1 VSPDRDFEEIEG
13 QRVAF
18 SNRDKVLYPK
28 AAFTKGEVLG
38 YYMAIAP
45 VLLPHLAG
53 RPLTLKRYPNG
64 VDEKF
69 FYQKQCP
76 PHPDF
81 VRTQEI
87 WSRSNKKFIDFCV
100 CDNQATLAWLANLA
114 DIELHT
120 SMSRVDDTSIA
131 PILVF
136 DFDPGP
142 PATIVECCEVALLV
156 RTILAELSLEAF
168 PKTSGS
174 KGMQLYVPLN
184 GKATYDD
191 TKGFAQALARLLE
204 QRHPDLVLSN
214 MKRELRPGK
223 VLIDWSQNDDMK
235 TTISVY
241 SLRARDRPT
250 VSTPLR
256 WTEVEKT
263 RKSGKPE
270 QLVFEAA
277 DVLRR
282 VKRHGDLF
290 APVQELQQELP
301 DLAAATG

>member
-1 VSPDRDFEEIEG
+1 MSADRAFEEVEG

-18 SNRDKVLYPK
+18 SNRDKVLYP
-28 AAFTKGEVLG
+28 AAGFTKGDVLA

-45 VLLPHLAG
+45 ALLPHLAG

-64 VDEKF
+64 VDAKF

-81 VRTQEI
+81 VRTEAI

-100 CDNQATLAWLANLA
+100 CDNLATLAWLANLA
-114 DIELHT
+114 DLELHT
-120 SMSRVDDTSIA
+120 SMSRVDDMA
-131 PILVF
+131 NAAILVL

-156 RTILAELSLEAF
+156 RDILGELSLECF

-174 KGMQLYVPLN
+174 KGMQLYIPLN
-184 GKATYDD
+184 STATYDQ
-191 TKGFAQALARLLE
+191 TKGFANALARLLE
-204 QRHPDLVLSN
+204 QRHPDLVVSN

-235 TTISVY
+235 TTVSVY

-256 WTEVEKT
+256 WQEVERT
-263 RKSGKPE
+263 RTSGKPDE
-270 QLVFEAA
+270 LVFEVA

-290 APVQELQQELP
+290 APVQELRQELP
-301 DLAAATG
+301 DLAADG

>member
-1 VSPDRDFEEIEG
+1 VSPEREFEEVEG
-13 QRVAF
+13 QRIAF
-18 SNRDKVLYPK
+18 SNRGKVLYPE
-28 AAFTKGEVLG
+28 AGFTKGDVLD
-38 YYMAIAP
+38 YYMAIADT
-45 VLLPHLAG
+45 LLPHLAG

-81 VRTQEI
+81 VRTEEI
-87 WSRSNKKFIDFCV
+87 WSRSNKKYIDFCV
-100 CDNQATLAWLANLA
+100 CDNRATLAWLANLA
-114 DIELHT
+114 DLELHT
-120 SMSRVDDTSIA
+120 SMSRVDDMA
-131 PILVF
+131 NALILVL

-142 PATIVECCEVALLV
+142 PATIVECCEVALMV
-156 RTILAELSLEAF
+156 RDILGRLSLECF

-184 GKATYDD
+184 GGATYDQ
-191 TKGFAQALARLLE
+191 TKGFARALARLLE
-204 QRHPDLVLSN
+204 QQHPDLVLSN

-235 TTISVY
+235 TTVSPY
-241 SLRARDRPT
+241 SLRARERPT

-256 WTEVEKT
+256 WEEVERT

-270 QLVFEAA
+270 QLVFESK

-282 VKRHGDLF
+282 VKRGGNLF
-290 APVQELQQELP
+290 APVEELQQELP
-301 DLAAATG
+301 DLEAATG